1 MPLSGPS
8 ERALSASLLWSGE
21 KQEPAAVAVPED
33 AAAESDERLMESL
46 KAHDKEALAELYS
59 RFSRLVFSIA
69 RRILEDKGDAE
80 DIVQE
85 VFLHLYERPTFDP
98 EKGGARAWIVGTT
111 FNRALERRR
120 HLANLKFRVGTS
132 LEVLGDTLAGDLDLE
147 RDLAASLSREQLRKA
162 FAELSDKQRRV
173 LELTFFE
180 GMDLREI
187 SASLDEPY
195 PNVRHAYYRGL
206 EKLRKDAFVQ
216 GLRKR

>member
-1 MPLSGPS
+1 
-8 ERALSASLLWSGE
+8 
-21 KQEPAAVAVPED
+21 
-33 AAAESDERLMESL
+33 MELL
-46 KAHDKEALAELYS
+46 KARNKEALAELYS

-85 VFLHLYERPTFDP
+85 VFLHLYEKPTFDS
-98 EKGGARAWIVGTT
+98 EKGGARAWIVGTA

-120 HLANLKFRVGTS
+120 HLAHLKFRAGTS
-132 LEVLGDTLAGDLDLE
+132 LEVLGDTLAGDFDLE

-162 FAELSDKQRRV
+162 FAELPDRQRRV

-180 GMDLREI
+180 GLDLREI
-187 SASLDEPY
+187 SAILDEPY

-216 GLRKR
+216 GLRRK